1 MTKHNILFLAADLRG
16 DSPDGLDPHAR
27 RGALDREASA
37 IRREL
42 ERSGHRG
49 RFELVTRLAAEP
61 HDLLRELRVLKPTV
75 VHFSGH
81 GGRDGLFFQAA
92 NGDARV
98 VSPTAI
104 AEAFGAAGGSVKL
117 VVLSACY
124 GDAAAE
130 ALLAHVDCV
139 VGASGVLPDDM
150 ARVFAM
156 GFYGALGDQESI
168 EAAYRHGNAAIS
180 LEGLSDAARPR
191 LKVRAGADAARC
203 ILGGAGER
211 RPVHRRPVHRRSTVP
226 STEGAPAFT
235 GRDEELHTIAAALR
249 DRRVVVLPGPP
260 GRGKS
265 RLAKEYAHK
274 HAAAYPGGMF
284 FVPFE
289 QPPPTELAKLLR
301 DTGRPAYADE
311 SVEDQC
317 RRALRELGTAGRT
330 LLIYDGIADERT
342 LRDWLP
348 YDGLDWHLIVTST
361 SASWARSWTTVE
373 IGALGDEAARA
384 LVAAILDDDAAAQR
398 LAEPIVT
405 KAAGVT
411 IELCASAAAARE
423 RLRRGRTVERVS
435 AELARET
442 ASSFE
447 AAWALL
453 SPAAQLLL
461 RVACTFV
468 TPRVPAPLLVSSLA
482 RMGWSITEVE
492 NAIDE
497 ARDRRLVSGVGN
509 SVEVHQL
516 VARFVRDRGPLE
528 ERVRRSLARGLIAT
542 AQAFEKNPG
551 DLDAR
556 ALMVAHSL
564 ELEDWAD
571 VVTEWSQWQVLG
583 DASRELGQFTEA
595 LRWYERAAVAAEQGD
610 VHGRV
615 DGASL
620 GTSLDRVGYCYAMR
634 GQFEQALPWFERAIV
649 AKEQG
654 DVHGRVNA
662 ASLGKSFHAVGY
674 CYAMRGQHERALPW
688 FERAVAAAEQG
699 DVHGCV
705 DAASLG
711 TSLDHVGY
719 CYAIRGQFEQA
730 LPWIE
735 RAIAAK
741 AQGDAHGRVNAESL
755 GQSFHVMGYC
765 HANRGQP
772 EQALPWFERAV
783 TAAEQGDVHGCV
795 DTESLGASLHLV
807 GDCYARQGQPEQA
820 LPWFERAVTAK
831 EQGDVHGRVNAE
843 SLGASLHL
851 VGDCY
856 ASRGQPE
863 QALPWLERA
872 VAAKERGDVHGRVDA
887 ESLGTSLHAV
897 GDCYARRGQLVQALA
912 WYERAAAAKERGD
925 VHGRVD
931 VESLGTSLQMVGD
944 CYAALSSL
952 AEAMRWYERAAIALA
967 GACSDTSA
975 GL

>member
-16 DSPDGLDPHAR
+16 ESPDGLDPQAR

-42 ERSGHRG
+42 ERSGHRE

-61 HDLLRELRVLKPTV
+61 HDLLRELRALRPTV

-98 VSPTAI
+98 VSPAAI
-104 AEAFGAAGGSVKL
+104 AEAFAAAGGSVKL

-139 VGASGVLPDDM
+139 VGVRGALPDDM
-150 ARVFAM
+150 AQAFAK
-156 GFYGALGDQESI
+156 GFYGALGDRESI
-168 EAAYRHGNAAIS
+168 ETAYRHGNAAIS
-180 LEGLSDAARPR
+180 LEGLADAARPR
-191 LKVRAGADAARC
+191 LKVRAGADAARS
-203 ILGGAGER
+203 ILAGAGER
-211 RPVHRRPVHRRSTVP
+211 PPGRRRSTVR

-235 GRDEELHTIAAALR
+235 GRDEELHAIDAALR
-249 DRRVVVLPGPP
+249 DRRVVVLHGPP

-311 SVEDQC
+311 PIEDQC
-317 RRALRELGTAGRT
+317 RRALREVGTAGRT

-348 YDGLDWHLIVTST
+348 YDGLDWDLIVTST
-361 SASWARSWTTVE
+361 SASWASSWTTVE
-373 IGALGDEAARA
+373 IGALHEGAARA
-384 LVAAILDDDAAAQR
+384 LVAAILDNAAAAQR
-398 LAEPIVT
+398 LAEPIVA

-468 TPRVPAPLLVSSLA
+468 TPRVPAPLLFASLA
-482 RMGWSITEVE
+482 RLGWSTEAVE
-492 NAIDE
+492 DAIDE
-497 ARDRRLVSGVGN
+497 ARDRRLVSGAGN

-528 ERVRRSLARGLIAT
+528 ERVRRSLAQGLIAT
-542 AQAFEKNPG
+542 AQAFEENPG

-556 ALMVAHSL
+556 ALMVVHSL

-571 VVTEWSQWQVLG
+571 LMTEWSEWQALG
-583 DASRELGQFTEA
+583 DASWELGRFTEA
-595 LRWYERAAVAAEQGD
+595 LRWYERAVAAAERGD
-610 VHGRV
+610 GHGRV
-615 DGASL
+615 DAARL
-620 GTSLDRVGYCYAMR
+620 GTSLDDVGCCYAMR
-634 GQFEQALPWFERAIV
+634 GQFEQALPWLERAIA
-649 AKEQG
+649 AKERG
-654 DVHGRVNA
+654 DAHGRVDA
-662 ASLGKSFHAVGY
+662 ESLGRSLHAVGY
-674 CYAMRGQHERALPW
+674 CYVSRGQHEQALLW

-699 DVHGCV
+699 DVHGRV

-711 TSLDHVGY
+711 KSLHFVGY
-719 CYAIRGQFEQA
+719 CYACRGQLEQA
-730 LPWIE
+730 LPWFECAVAAAE
-735 RAIAAK
+735 R
-741 AQGDAHGRVNAESL
+741 GDVHGRVNAESL
-755 GQSFHVMGYC
+755 GRSLLAVGYC
-765 HANRGQP
+765 HASRGQL
-772 EQALPWFERAV
+772 ELALAWYERAV
-783 TAAEQGDVHGCV
+783 TAKYRGDVHGRV
-795 DTESLGASLHLV
+795 DAASLGASLHLV
-807 GDCYARQGQPEQA
+807 GDCYANQGQLELA
-820 LPWFERAVTAK
+820 LAW
-831 EQGDVHGRVNAE
+831 
-843 SLGASLHL
+843 
-851 VGDCY
+851 Y
-856 ASRGQPE
+856 
-863 QALPWLERA
+863 ERA
-872 VAAKERGDVHGRVDA
+872 VAAKEQGDVHGRVDA
-887 ESLGTSLHAV
+887 ESLGTSLHQV
-897 GDCYARRGQLVQALA
+897 GDCHVSQGQLEQALPWYERAIAAKERGDVHGRVDAASLGMSLHCVGNCYARQGQLEQALA
-912 WYERAAAAKERGD
+912 WFERAAAAKERGD
-925 VHGRVD
+925 VHGCVD
-931 VESLGTSLQMVGD
+931 AESLGTSLQMVGD
-944 CYAALSSL
+944 CYAALRRL
-952 AEAMRWYERAAIALA
+952 AEAMRWYERAATALA
-967 GACSDTSA
+967 GACPIRAPA
-975 GL
+975 GEPR